1 MPAAV
6 FPALAFFVMS
16 TAAWDLSA
24 LLNAADPRAP
34 QPERHLWLA
43 RLMQWLRHGSA
54 RRGRTSDGGDATT
67 RPVLRLRQLLQVLEQ
82 NPAHAAAVGGLIE
95 AFWREIDVAALFADL
110 GFSPRLALASAMWQ
124 RVREKILP
132 ATPATRDLSALF
144 PLLFEDVDRVWL
156 RALDAETLVRAARWL
171 SPAQGAVHFREGL
184 IEALEHLVSAVRS
197 AAFATP
203 MRLRMDAS
211 LLANDPF
218 GQLDATRVA
227 VTSALQSGDRGAL
240 ARHALYLR
248 ALLDAC
254 CGAAASI
261 ASHLEEHG
269 VSVDIVFE
277 ADQLCARA
285 RRIEQLLDALLDPT
299 PTEGLRLLTVLL
311 EAQAGSRSIRTLFS
325 RHYSLLARHVAE
337 RSAETGEHYI
347 TRNRAEYRD
356 MLRRAA
362 GGGAVVAGTTMLKFG
377 LAALGLSAF
386 WGGFFAGTN
395 YALSFTV
402 IMLLQWTLAT
412 KQPAMTAPA
421 LAARLQPGGTGDEP
435 AGALQ
440 GPTGPQLRIERFV
453 DEVVH
458 LIRSQTAGIVGNV
471 AMCVPVVLALQWLGA
486 QAFGAPPVGR
496 EEAQHVLAS
505 LTLLGPTPLFAAFT
519 GVLLFASSL
528 VAGWAENWFVFHRLD
543 SAIAWNP
550 RIVQRLGASRAL
562 CWSRW
567 WRDNIS
573 GVAASVSLGMML
585 GLVPVVLGFFGIGL
599 DVRHVT
605 LSAGQLAAALGAEG
619 PLLLQQP
626 AFWWCVASIAVIGAL
641 NLGVAFWLAFKVAL
655 RSRSIVLRE
664 RREIY
669 RAIRRRL
676 WRAPLSFLGPP
687 RDAAIP
693 Q

>member
-1 MPAAV
+1 MN
-6 FPALAFFVMS
+6 
-16 TAAWDLSA
+16 TAAWDLTA
-24 LLNAADPRAP
+24 LLNAADPRAS
-34 QPERHLWLA
+34 QAERHLWLA

-54 RRGRTSDGGDATT
+54 RRARASGSGDASA
-67 RPVLRLRQLLQVLEQ
+67 RPVLRLRQMLQVLEQ
-82 NPAHAAAVGGLIE
+82 NPPHAAAVGGLIE

-124 RVREKILP
+124 RLREKVLP

-144 PLLFEDVDRVWL
+144 PLLFEDVGRVWL
-156 RALDAETLVRAARWL
+156 RELDDDTLARAARWL
-171 SPAQGAVHFREGL
+171 SPAQGAVRFREGL
-184 IEALEHLVSAVRS
+184 IEALAHLVSAVRS

-227 VTSALQSGDRGAL
+227 VTSALQSGDRAAL

-261 ASHLEEHG
+261 AGHLEEHG

-277 ADQLCARA
+277 ADQLCART
-285 RRIEQLLDALLDPT
+285 RRIEHLLDALLDPT
-299 PTEGLRLLTVLL
+299 PTEGLRLLTALL
-311 EAQAGSRSIRTLFS
+311 EVQADSRSIRALFS

-386 WGGFFAGTN
+386 WGGFFASTN

-402 IMLLQWTLAT
+402 IMLLHWTLAT

-421 LAARLQPGGTGDEP
+421 LAARLQPGGQASGADEP
-435 AGALQ
+435 AVAMQGA
-440 GPTGPQLRIERFV
+440 GAPQARIERFV

-496 EEAQHVLAS
+496 AEAQQVLDS
-505 LTLLGPTPLFAAFT
+505 LTLLGPTPLYAAFT

-550 RIVQRLGASRAL
+550 RIVQRLGAARARR
-562 CWSRW
+562 WSRW
-567 WRDNIS
+567 WRENVS
-573 GVAASVSLGMML
+573 GLAASVSLGMML

-605 LSAGQLAAALGAEG
+605 LSAGMLAAALGAEG

-655 RSRSIVLRE
+655 RSRGIVLRE

-669 RAIRRRL
+669 AAIRRRL
-676 WRAPLSFLGPP
+676 WRAPLSFLWPP
-687 RDAAIP
+687 RDAAAASVT
-693 Q
+693 

>member
-1 MPAAV
+1 
-6 FPALAFFVMS
+6 MS
-16 TAAWDLSA
+16 TAAWDLTA

-34 QPERHLWLA
+34 QAERHLWLA

-54 RRGRTSDGGDATT
+54 RRASAGGRGDTT
-67 RPVLRLRQLLQVLEQ
+67 AHPVLRLRQMLQVLEQ
-82 NPAHAAAVGGLIE
+82 NPPHAQAVRGLIE
-95 AFWREIDVAALFADL
+95 AFWREVDVAALFADL

-124 RVREKILP
+124 RLREKVLP

-144 PLLFEDVDRVWL
+144 PLLFEDSDRAWL
-156 RALDAETLVRAARWL
+156 RALDDDTLTRAARWL
-171 SPAQGAVHFREGL
+171 SPAQGAAHFRDGL
-184 IEALEHLVSAVRS
+184 IEALAHLVSAVRS

-218 GQLDATRVA
+218 GQLDEARAA
-227 VTSALQSGDRGAL
+227 VTAALKTGDRTAL
-240 ARHALYLR
+240 ARDALYLR
-248 ALLDAC
+248 ALLDAAC
-254 CGAAASI
+254 DAAASI

-285 RRIEQLLDALLDPT
+285 RRIEQLLDALLEPT
-299 PTEGLRLLTVLL
+299 PAEGLRLLTELV
-311 EAQAGSRSIRTLFS
+311 EVQAGSRSIRALFS
-325 RHYSLLARHVAE
+325 RHYSLLARHVSE

-347 TRNRAEYRD
+347 TRSRAEYRD

-386 WGGFFAGTN
+386 WGGLFAGTN
-395 YALSFTV
+395 YALSFTL
-402 IMLLQWTLAT
+402 IMLLHWTLAT

-421 LAARLQPGGTGDEP
+421 LAARLQPGVDRDAP
-435 AGALQ
+435 ADGVPGL
-440 GPTGPQLRIERFV
+440 GGPQARIERFV

-458 LIRSQTAGIVGNV
+458 LIRSQIAGIVGNV
-471 AMCVPVVLALQWLGA
+471 AMCVPLVLALQWLGA

-496 EEAQHVLAS
+496 AEAQHVLAS

-550 RIVQRLGASRAL
+550 RIVQRLGAARAL
-562 CWSRW
+562 RWSRW
-567 WRDNIS
+567 WRENIS
-573 GVAASVSLGMML
+573 GLAASVSLGMLL
-585 GLVPVVLGFFGIGL
+585 GLVPVVFVFFGIGL

-605 LSAGQLAAALGAEG
+605 LSAGQLAAAFGAEG
-619 PLLLQQP
+619 SLLLQQP

-655 RSRSIVLRE
+655 RSRGIVLRE

-669 RAIRRRL
+669 AAIRRRL
-676 WRAPLSFLGPP
+676 WREPLSFLWPP
-687 RDAAIP
+687 RDPPTPLPP

>member
-1 MPAAV
+1 MR
-6 FPALAFFVMS
+6 
-16 TAAWDLSA
+16 TAAWDLTA

-43 RLMQWLRHGSA
+43 RLMEWLRHGSTQ
-54 RRGRTSDGGDATT
+54 RGRGGGSKGDATA
-67 RPVLRLRQLLQVLEQ
+67 RLALRLRQMLQVLEQ

-95 AFWREIDVAALFADL
+95 AFWREVDVAALFADL
-110 GFSPRLALASAMWQ
+110 GFSPRLALTSAMWQ
-124 RVREKILP
+124 RVREKVLP
-132 ATPATRDLSALF
+132 ATPATRDLAALF
-144 PLLFEDVDRVWL
+144 PLLFEDGDRLWL
-156 RALDAETLVRAARWL
+156 RTLDDETLARAARWL
-171 SPAQGAVHFREGL
+171 SPAQGAARFREGL
-184 IEALEHLVSAVRS
+184 IEALAHLVSAVRS

-218 GQLDATRVA
+218 GQLDETRAA
-227 VTSALQSGDRGAL
+227 VTSALQSGDRAAL
-240 ARHALYLR
+240 GRHALYLR

-254 CGAAASI
+254 CAAAASI
-261 ASHLEEHG
+261 AHHLEEHG

-277 ADQLCARA
+277 ADQLCART
-285 RRIEQLLDALLDPT
+285 RRIEQLLDALLEPT
-299 PTEGLRLLTVLL
+299 AAEGLRLLTALL
-311 EAQAGSRSIRTLFS
+311 EVQAGSRSIRALFS

-347 TRNRAEYRD
+347 TRSRAEYRD

-362 GGGAVVAGTTMLKFG
+362 GGGAVVAGTTMAKFG

-402 IMLLQWTLAT
+402 IMLLHWTLAT

-421 LAARLQPGGTGDEP
+421 LAARLQPGGAADGDSANVGP
-435 AGALQ
+435 AE
-440 GPTGPQLRIERFV
+440 RIERFV

-486 QAFGAPPVGR
+486 QAFGTPPVGPQ
-496 EEAQHVLAS
+496 EAQHVLES

-550 RIVQRLGASRAL
+550 RIVQRLGAARAQR
-562 CWSRW
+562 WSRW
-567 WRDNIS
+567 WRNNIS

-619 PLLLQQP
+619 SALLQQP

-641 NLGVAFWLAFKVAL
+641 HLGVAFWLAFKVAL
-655 RSRSIVLRE
+655 RSRGIVLRE

-669 RAIRRRL
+669 AAIRRRL
-676 WRAPLSFLGPP
+676 WRAPLSFLWPP
-687 RDAAIP
+687 RDLPASSVT
-693 Q
+693 